1 MASTLVHIDQ
11 RAKEYK
17 LALEVF
23 NAQLIINRYSAST
36 RRSYYSMFRK
46 FLKYVYPKPLYQVG
60 REDVMQYHLDL
71 ITHHNISRS
80 YQNQSI
86 NAIKF
91 YLEHVLKQDR
101 HVFEL
106 GRPVTQSK
114 LPQVLSQ
121 KEVFA
126 ILKSTDNIKH
136 KAILTC
142 IYSAGLRISEVINLK
157 ISDIDSANMR
167 IWVRDAKGSKDRI
180 TLLSNN
186 LLKLLRV
193 YFPKHKPTEYLFE
206 SPYKTQYSP
215 TSIRKFLARSVK
227 KAGIRTKVTPHTLRH
242 SFATHLLEHGTNLRY
257 IQSLLGHSSSKT
269 TEIYTHVCSTKFA
282 EIQSPL
288 DSMLE
293 KHVSLNKK

>member
-1 MASTLVHIDQ
+1 M
-11 RAKEYK
+11 
-17 LALEVF
+17 
-23 NAQLIINRYSAST
+23 NAQLIIGRYSEST
-36 RRSYYSMFRK
+36 RRTYFHMFRT

-60 REDVMQYHLDL
+60 RGDVMQYHLDM
-71 ITHHNISRS
+71 ITKRDISRS

-101 HVFEL
+101 EVFEL
-106 GRPVTQSK
+106 VRPKKESK

-121 KEVFA
+121 KEVLA
-126 ILKSTDNIKH
+126 ILKATDNLKH

-142 IYSAGLRISEVINLK
+142 IYSAGLRISELINLK
-157 ISDIDSANMR
+157 ITDIDSANMR

-180 TLLSNN
+180 TLLSGH

-193 YFPKHKPTEYLFE
+193 YFAQHKPTTYLFE
-206 SPYKTQYSP
+206 SPYKTTYSV

-227 KAGIRTKVTPHTLRH
+227 IAGIRSKVTPHILRH

-288 DSMLE
+288 DTMLE
-293 KHVSLNKK
+293 KQVCLNRK